1 MAIISFNAA
10 EVQPNQHDL
19 IPAGVYE
26 AVITNSKT
34 QAIKSGAGVGINIT
48 FEIISGEHRSRK
60 VWQWIN
66 YQHTN
71 QEAQRIGR
79 GELSAICHAVG
90 VLQLQDTAQLHNLPL
105 LITVAVDRKDPSR
118 NVITRFA
125 PKTPTAAA
133 SVPVQ
138 QPAAPAVSATPT
150 AQTTGAAPWA
160 R

>member
-26 AVITNSKT
+26 AVITDSKT

-48 FEIISGEHRSRK
+48 FEIISGEHKSRK

-105 LITVAVDRKDPSR
+105 LITVALDRKDPSR

-125 PKTPTAAA
+125 PRTATVASPVTPQQTPVSA
-133 SVPVQ
+133 VPV
-138 QPAAPAVSATPT
+138 TPVT
-150 AQTTGAAPWA
+150 QTSGAAPWA